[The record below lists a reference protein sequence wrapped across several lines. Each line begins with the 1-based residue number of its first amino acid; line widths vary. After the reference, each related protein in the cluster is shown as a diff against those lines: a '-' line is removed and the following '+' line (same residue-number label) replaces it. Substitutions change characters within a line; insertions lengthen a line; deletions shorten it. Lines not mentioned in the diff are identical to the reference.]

1 MSTKLIPRF
10 LRLWKVYVNRLFL
23 LGLLLRRDIL
33 KEFYKKKTQR
43 TIKKYENMIKIAVVK
58 DDNTNVS
65 IWAPV
70 FYGPFFNFKTVFLTN
85 FVVLFVA
92 LNEQLHWVLKPI
104 FFTFFWTLRNLGDKI
119 FWDLALYL

>member
-10 LRLWKVYVNRLFL
+10 LRPWKIYVKKLFL

-33 KEFYKKKTQR
+33 KEFYKKNPQG

-65 IWAPV
+65 IWAQV
-70 FYGPFFNFKTVFLTN
+70 FYGPFF
-85 FVVLFVA
+85 
-92 LNEQLHWVLKPI
+92 
-104 FFTFFWTLRNLGDKI
+104 
-119 FWDLALYL
+119 